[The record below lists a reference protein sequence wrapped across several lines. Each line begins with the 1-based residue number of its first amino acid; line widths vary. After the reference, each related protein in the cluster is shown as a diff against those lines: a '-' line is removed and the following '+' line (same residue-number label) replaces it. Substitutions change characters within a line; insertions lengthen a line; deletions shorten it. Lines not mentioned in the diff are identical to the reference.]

1 MRLFGRRVIF
11 SDTEVLSPQ
20 TEKYKR
26 LRGTVFSLSEEKKIY
41 TIFDRPVGLRLIGVT
56 QMTFG
61 IFGLIATAGL
71 LIATI
76 SGTLDSIGYVYTLL
90 VFGGVAFP
98 SLVIGNYVDDLRRWA
113 VIAQMLYSL
122 IAVGLSVFLL
132 YVQGLSYSWN
142 FPLFGVDNFEIAIGN
157 VAAFIVASQIAFIL
171 YLVIKW
177 NQVVPPAGV
186 TVVRDRGQAR
196 LIEDGLMPS
205 PLEPKLLAPDGTTAL
220 SPDAEQK
227 ILDIRKVVTEEGM
240 AILCSN
246 CGGATPLSN
255 VEDNNTV
262 NCLYCGVVLGVSSVF
277 VPCAN
282 HEEYLAATTCNVCGD
297 HYCRQCLTVQEPP
310 VDEKWEGSAVYL
322 CRKCFEGRY
331 RPAVTTA
338 SLVIPIDEL
347 FTSAGGRFERI
358 GGMYRSFLG
367 AYASG
372 MKHIWRLPLQLL
384 ASIGKS
390 GGGKGSGDGAAGI
403 IILIVIIIIAIPILA
418 GILMLLGAIIIIPI
432 LFYAGLVAVTVEAAK
447 IISRTDFVSVDNAR
461 VKGLATRRKTK
472 VKESKLRPAVRSWED
487 VSRAT
492 HMKRERELRRRE
504 QFRRDYD
511 ETQRELKRKRAESY
525 WRQG

>member
-1 MRLFGRRVIF
+1 MHQGESV
-11 SDTEVLSPQ
+11 
-20 TEKYKR
+20 
-26 LRGTVFSLSEEKKIY
+26 LSEEKKID

-61 IFGLIATAGL
+61 IFGIIASAGL
-71 LIATI
+71 LLATI
-76 SGTLDSIGYVYTLL
+76 SGTLGSIGYVYTLL

-113 VIAQMLYSL
+113 VIAQLLYSF
-122 IAVGLSVFLL
+122 IAVGLSAFLL
-132 YVQGLSYSWN
+132 YVQGISYSWN

-157 VAAFIVASQIAFIL
+157 VAMFIAASQTIFIL
-171 YLVIKW
+171 YLLVRW

-186 TVVRDRGQAR
+186 IIVRDRAQAR
-196 LIEDGLMPS
+196 LIEEGLMPS
-205 PLEPKLLAPDGTTAL
+205 PLEPTLLAPDGTTTL

-227 ILDIRKVVTEEGM
+227 ILDIRKIVTEEGM
-240 AILCSN
+240 ALLCSN
-246 CGGATPLSN
+246 CGGATPLTN

-262 NCLYCGVVLGVSSVF
+262 SCVYCGVVLGVSSVF

-282 HEEYLAATTCNVCGD
+282 HEEYLAATTCNVCGN

-310 VDEKWEGSAVYL
+310 IDEKWEGSAVYL

-347 FTSAGGRFERI
+347 FTSAGGRFTRI

-367 AYASG
+367 AYARV

-384 ASIGKS
+384 ASMGKS
-390 GGGKGSGDGAAGI
+390 GGGKSSGDGAAGA

-418 GILMLLGAIIIIPI
+418 GILMLLAAIIIIPI
-432 LFYAGLVAVTVEAAK
+432 LFYAGLVAVTFEAAK

-461 VKGLATRRKTK
+461 VKSLATRRKMK

-487 VSRAT
+487 ESRAAQK
-492 HMKRERELRRRE
+492 KRERELKRRE
-504 QFRRDYD
+504 QFRREY
-511 ETQRELKRKRAESY
+511 ESTQRELKRKHAQSF
-525 WRQG
+525 WRMSE

>member
-1 MRLFGRRVIF
+1 M
-11 SDTEVLSPQ
+11 
-20 TEKYKR
+20 
-26 LRGTVFSLSEEKKIY
+26 SEDKKIN

-61 IFGLIATAGL
+61 IFGLIASAGL
-71 LIATI
+71 LLATI
-76 SGTLDSIGYVYTLL
+76 SGTLGSIGYVYTLL

-113 VIAQMLYSL
+113 VIAQLLYSL

-157 VAAFIVASQIAFIL
+157 VAMFIAASQTVFIL
-171 YLVIKW
+171 YLLIKW
-177 NQVVPPAGV
+177 NQVVPAAGAI
-186 TVVRDRGQAR
+186 VVRDRGQAR
-196 LIEDGLMPS
+196 LIEEGLMPS
-205 PLEPKLLAPDGTTAL
+205 PLEPTLLAPDGTSTL

-246 CGGATPLSN
+246 CGGATPLTN

-262 NCLYCGVVLGVSSVF
+262 SCVYCGVVLGVSSVF

-310 VDEKWEGSAVYL
+310 IDEKWEGSAVYL

-347 FTSAGGRFERI
+347 FTSAGGRFTKI

-367 AYASG
+367 AYAG
-372 MKHIWRLPLQLL
+372 VMKHLWRLPLQLL

-390 GGGKGSGDGAAGI
+390 GGGKGSGDGVAGI
-403 IILIVIIIIAIPILA
+403 IILIVIIIVAIPILA
-418 GILMLLGAIIIIPI
+418 AILMLLGAIIIIPI
-432 LFYAGLVAVTVEAAK
+432 LFYAGLVAVTIEAAK
-447 IISRTDFVSVDNAR
+447 IISRTDFVSIDNAR
-461 VKGLATRRKTK
+461 VKSLANRSKTK
-472 VKESKLRPAVRSWED
+472 VKESKLRPTVRSWED
-487 VSRAT
+487 NSRVT
-492 HMKRERELRRRE
+492 QKKRERVLRRRE
-504 QFRRDYD
+504 QFRREYE
-511 ETQRELKRKRAESY
+511 ETQSELKRKYAKSL
-525 WRQG
+525 GGPG